1 MKARM
6 GEEVLGKGTE
16 SHHFIERN
24 TGAKCC
30 CKTERLLVS
39 SRKKVVLNVTGGEGH
54 HTSVPGKML
63 QPGDRNIRA

>member
-1 MKARM
+1 MAEKSSPLVCANTWERERGVEARM

-30 CKTERLLVS
+30 CKTEHLLVS
-39 SRKKVVLNVTGGEGH
+39 SRKLY
-54 HTSVPGKML
+54 
-63 QPGDRNIRA
+63 